1 MSSAGT
7 VRVTFFG
14 GVGEI
19 GKNMSIF
26 ESAGCIIVV
35 DCGAK
40 FPENDQLGVDLV
52 IPDYTYL
59 EQNQDRIAAVILTH
73 GHEDHVGGLPYFLGR
88 IQPPVIYGTRLTL
101 GLVEAKLAEF
111 SDVSRP
117 SMEEVAAGD
126 TLSEGP
132 FEIELLH
139 VNHSIPDSVGLALR
153 TPAGIIIHTADFKFD
168 QTPIGGRPLDSGAF
182 ARYGQDGVRLLISDS
197 TNAERPGY
205 VASERLVGET
215 FLRLL
220 DKAPGRV
227 IIATFASNIH
237 RVQQVL
243 DASQRLGRKVVV
255 DGRSMAQNVEM
266 ATRLGYLTYPQGLII
281 SADEMSSHE
290 PDEITI
296 VTTGSQGE
304 PTSALTRM
312 AVAEHK
318 KIEVEQ
324 GDTVVLSATPIP
336 GNEELIWRTVNNLF
350 RLGATVIY
358 TPHELVHVSGHGNQE
373 ELKLML
379 SLTKPEHVLPY
390 HGEPRHQH
398 TYGRLAATMG
408 VDPGNVHTV
417 EPYQTVEVSG
427 SGVKIV
433 DRIPGEAMLVDGS
446 IIGDVKSKLLRERRL
461 LAEDGVVF
469 VSAALAAGTR
479 DILDGPA
486 IETKGFVY
494 VDESGHL
501 IDEALDL
508 ATDIIHD
515 SDEEMDLYDL
525 ERELKGALT
534 KLFRSRTGRRPLVLP
549 VLFEVGG
556 NGDGNGLD
564 GPQGRGT
571 A

>member
-1 MSSAGT
+1 MSDASS

-26 ESAGCIIVV
+26 ECDGCIVVV

-40 FPENDQLGVDLV
+40 FPENDQFGIDLV

-59 EQNQDRIAAVILTH
+59 EQNRDRIAAVILTH
-73 GHEDHVGGLPYFLGR
+73 GHEDHVGGLPYLLRR
-88 IQPPVIYGTRLTL
+88 IEPPVVYGTRLTL
-101 GLVEAKLAEF
+101 GLVQAKLAEF
-111 SDVSRP
+111 SDVSHPRL
-117 SMEEVAAGD
+117 EEVAAGD
-126 TLSEGP
+126 CLSEGR

-139 VNHSIPDSVGLALR
+139 VNHSIPDSVALALR
-153 TPAGIIIHTADFKFD
+153 TPAGNIVHTADFKFD
-168 QTPIGGRPLDSGAF
+168 QTPISGRPLDSGAF
-182 ARYGQDGVRLLISDS
+182 ARYGQEGVRLLISDS

-205 VASERLVGET
+205 VSSERLVGET

-220 DKAPGRV
+220 DDAPGRV

-255 DGRSMAQNVEM
+255 DGRSMVQNVQM
-266 ATRLGYLTYPQGLII
+266 ATRLGYLVYPQGLII
-281 SADEMSSHE
+281 GADEMSFHE
-290 PDEITI
+290 PDEITV

-318 KIEVEQ
+318 KIEVEE

-336 GNEELIWRTVNNLF
+336 GNEALIWRTVNNLF

-398 TYGRLAATMG
+398 TYRRLASTMG
-408 VDPGNVHTV
+408 VDHDNVHMV
-417 EPYQTVEVSG
+417 EPYQVVELSA
-427 SGVKIV
+427 SGVKVV

-446 IIGDVKSKLLRERRL
+446 IIGDVKSKLLRERRSL
-461 LAEDGVVF
+461 GEDGVVF

-501 IDEALDL
+501 IDEGLDL
-508 ATDIIHD
+508 VTDIIHD
-515 SDEEMDLYDL
+515 SDDDMDLYDL

-556 NGDGNGLD
+556 NDEASGAESS
-564 GPQGRGT
+564 REEET